1 MNWVQ
6 ENKFLTGFLAVMVI
20 GVGVLGFK
28 VLSASGKL
36 EEAETNYEAKAT
48 AYNRLR
54 RLDPFPSR
62 KNLDAFEAQKA
73 EAAQA
78 INAFQSE
85 LAKREFPVES
95 MTPEQFQ
102 DELKKAVT
110 EVRAKAT
117 AANVTLP
124 KDKFYLGFDPYE
136 TAPPNR
142 EAAPLL
148 GRQLKAIEW
157 VIQQLIAARIVELKE
172 LKRTALPEEQGRAG
186 TAPGGRPPERAGRPG
201 GDRAGDR
208 TGRGGKPDLVTN
220 HSFDVVFIGKQHQF
234 ANILNTIVS
243 PKAPQFY
250 IPRALRVA
258 NQTPQGP
265 PRAADIAAAPVDP
278 AAPPAAPVDPA
289 APPAPDAP
297 VPPAPASPTVGD
309 INYIVGEELIE
320 VAVKLE
326 IVDFAEVA
334 SK

>member
-6 ENKFLTGFLAVMVI
+6 ENKFLAGFIAVMVV
-20 GVGVLGFK
+20 GTGVLGFQ

-36 EEAETNYEAKAT
+36 EEADTAYRAKAT

-54 RLDPFPSR
+54 RLDPFPNR

-78 INAFQSE
+78 INAFQAD
-85 LAKREFPVES
+85 LTKREFPIEPMS
-95 MTPEQFQ
+95 PEQFQ

-110 EVRAKAT
+110 EIRAAAA

-136 TAPPNR
+136 TAPPNS

-148 GRQLKAIEW
+148 GRQLKAIQW
-157 VIQQLIAARIVELKE
+157 VMQQMIAARISEVKE
-172 LKRTALPEEQGRAG
+172 LKRTGLPEEQGRAG
-186 TAPGGRPPERAGRPG
+186 GPTGGRPVDRGGRPGSDRG
-201 GDRAGDR
+201 GDRA
-208 TGRGGKPDLVTN
+208 GRGGKPDLVTT
-220 HSFDVVFIGKQHQF
+220 HAFDVVFVGKQHQF
-234 ANILNTIVS
+234 ANVLNAVVS

-250 IPRALRVA
+250 IPRSLRVT
-258 NQTPQGP
+258 NQKADGP
-265 PRAADIAAAPVDP
+265 PRAIEGADAPPPAGVDPNAPPAPAPDAAAPAP
-278 AAPPAAPVDPA
+278 AAPPVIA
-289 APPAPDAP
+289 
-297 VPPAPASPTVGD
+297 TVGD

-320 VAVKLE
+320 VAMKLE

-334 SK
+334 TK

>member
-28 VLSASGKL
+28 VLSAKGKL
-36 EEAETNYEAKAT
+36 EEAETNYTAKAT

-85 LAKREFPVES
+85 LAKREFPVEP

-110 EVRAKAT
+110 EVRAKA
-117 AANVTLP
+117 AASNVTLP

-136 TAPPNR
+136 TAPPSR

-157 VIQQLIAARIVELKE
+157 IVQQLIAARIVELKE
-172 LKRTALPEEQGRAG
+172 LKRTALPEEQGRAA
-186 TAPGGRPPERAGRPG
+186 TPPAGRPQERPGRTG
-201 GDRAGDR
+201 GDRPGDR
-208 TGRGGKPDLVTN
+208 TARGGKPDLVTTQ
-220 HSFDVVFIGKQHQF
+220 SFDVVFIGKQHQF
-234 ANILNTIVS
+234 ANVLNTIVS
-243 PKAPQFY
+243 PKSPQFY

-265 PRAADIAAAPVDP
+265 PRATDTAATPPPPVDP
-278 AAPPAAPVDPA
+278 S

-297 VPPAPASPTVGD
+297 APLPAPAAPAVGD

-320 VAVKLE
+320 VAMKLE
-326 IVDFAEVA
+326 IVDFSEVA